1 MSSLPA
7 EPGRGIAAVVVT
19 YQPDLSQLQDLLEV
33 LRLQVD
39 WLIVVDNASDSEIS
53 RLLKEGD
60 DFVPLA
66 ENRGLAAA
74 QNIGIERAL
83 ALEAEYIYLSDQ
95 DSLPTP
101 GMIALLASAYRRAAT
116 KSEVDA
122 GAPIAAVG
130 PATVDAWTGAYSYLL
145 AERQGRPVRYSPDP
159 ASDAL
164 VDVGVLIASGSL
176 LSAVALRALG
186 GMRSDYFI
194 DHVDTEWCRRARAAG
209 YRLLAVPAA
218 CMRHRLGDAVRHFW
232 FLRWRHVQFHS
243 PLRDYYMI
251 RNSMLMLRDVPMAG
265 AWRWL
270 IVWRRFLVHP
280 GYLLILGDQRLKRV
294 RLMIR
299 GFWDGLRGRGGRLDP
314 ASGVLAPIART
325 ALDP

>member
-1 MSSLPA
+1 MNAHLDA
-7 EPGRGIAAVVVT
+7 ARRGIAAVVVT
-19 YQPDLSQLQDLLEV
+19 YQPDLPQLQALLEA
-33 LRLQVD
+33 LREQVQ
-39 WLIVVDNASDSEIS
+39 WVILVDNGSSCNVS
-53 RLLKEGD
+53 GLLAEGD
-60 DFVPLA
+60 VFLPLE

-83 ALEAEYIYLSDQ
+83 ALEAQYIYLSDQ

-101 GMIALLASAYRRAAT
+101 GMIALLASAYLRTATEGAAT
-116 KSEVDA
+116 GK
-122 GAPIAAVG
+122 PIAAVG
-130 PATVDAWTGAYSYLL
+130 PATVDARTGVYSCIL

-164 VDVGVLIASGSL
+164 VDVGILIASGSL
-176 LSAVALRALG
+176 LSAGALRAVG

-194 DHVDTEWCRRARAAG
+194 DHIDTEWCRRARAAG

-218 CMRHRLGDAVRHFW
+218 CMQHRLGDAVRHFW

-251 RNSMLMLRDVPMAG
+251 RNSMLMLRDVPMG
-265 AWRWL
+265 WAWRWL
-270 IVWRRFLVHP
+270 IVWRRFLLHP
-280 GYLLILGDQRLKRV
+280 GYLLILGDQRMQRV
-294 RLMIR
+294 RLMMR
-299 GFWDGLRGRGGRLDP
+299 GFRDGLHGRGGRLDP
-314 ASGVLAPIART
+314 VSGVLAPVART